1 MISRIKNQVNLH
13 AASEVLNEF
22 IVSNKTFK
30 ECCLEYSIYN
40 IGEIFSAVIL
50 NNEEL
55 SEQEKYNKLW
65 DMIIKEIM
73 KQISENSRGY

>member
-1 MISRIKNQVNLH
+1 MNNQQLQILKKLDKSIKMAEAIS
-13 AASEVLNEF
+13 
-22 IVSNKTFK
+22 
-30 ECCLEYSIYN
+30 
-40 IGEIFSAVIL
+40 IL
-50 NNEEL
+50 NNKEL

>member
-1 MISRIKNQVNLH
+1 M
-13 AASEVLNEF
+13 LNEQQKQLLK
-22 IVSNKTFK
+22 SLDK
-30 ECCLEYSIYN
+30 SIKMTEA
-40 IGEIFSAVIL
+40 ISIL

>member
-1 MISRIKNQVNLH
+1 M
-13 AASEVLNEF
+13 LNEQQKQLLK
-22 IVSNKTFK
+22 SLDK
-30 ECCLEYSIYN
+30 SIKMAEA
-40 IGEIFSAVIL
+40 ISIL
-50 NNEEL
+50 NNKEL

>member
-1 MISRIKNQVNLH
+1 MAEAIS
-13 AASEVLNEF
+13 
-22 IVSNKTFK
+22 
-30 ECCLEYSIYN
+30 
-40 IGEIFSAVIL
+40 IL
-50 NNEEL
+50 NNKEL